1 MGGPRARGRTTGHS
15 SHPCRTAHS
24 QRTKRY
30 SAQTKKALCSLC
42 LTAAHLYSSP
52 LTLTT
57 LPAGRDGAHH
67 FICSPHHSPV
77 PTSSAHPP
85 PLAIKP
91 TASFTGSPLCKR
103 KRLLAGHGV
112 SWMSSDQDG
121 ERGEKRL
128 PLEHR
133 DGIG

>member
-15 SHPCRTAHS
+15 SQPCRTAHS

-30 SAQTKKALCSLC
+30 STQTKKALCSLC

-57 LPAGRDGAHH
+57 LLAGRDGAHH
-67 FICSPHHSPV
+67 FICSLPSLSCSNILSSP
-77 PTSSAHPP
+77 T
-85 PLAIKP
+85 PLAIKLA
-91 TASFTGSPLCKR
+91 ASFTGSPLCKR
-103 KRLLAGHGV
+103 NNLWAGHGV

-128 PLEHR
+128 PPEHG
-133 DGIG
+133 DGIA